1 MIHRIGEEWERI
13 GESFRQREVTEPVE
27 IEKVLG
33 AVEGVRDAL
42 RVMCQVSVTRTTL
55 RSAIQEALVPILRE
69 HGPVLFP
76 DLFREVA
83 ELRDRVTSIASAPE
97 VLDYRELETV
107 AAPVA
112 GTAMPAEVALR
123 LEGFEER
130 IQRLIEQGEE
140 VQVSFAEHR
149 EKIAGVD
156 GKVEEV
162 DERLDGVDARLDAFD
177 SRLGELDSRLGARF
191 ADVDD
196 RLETVEG
203 RLGEVQEGVGEV
215 NFRVA
220 ESDGCRARTDF
231 ALTEL
236 RQDLRTGLGDE
247 LRGDLEGLEGKVTAL
262 EKRHADSEASLR
274 AGLEKE
280 LRRGIEGVQKG
291 MEVLSDELLGLLA
304 KLEDSIPS
312 VVSSGTGQVETKL
325 RAEMAASAAHLAA
338 TVSGLRD
345 NFQLFSMEMEE
356 RQEASLTALRGGL
369 ETRLGDGLRDAE
381 KSLGM
386 VRSRLEAWLS
396 RLEASFP
403 AALDERARDVEEALR
418 KEIDAMVTDLSAKLS
433 DLGGVLRRMEG
444 LLPKKDAFDSLD
456 ERLLRLEDGLLKVAS
471 HVESVDSLTPDMRTM
486 GERVAA
492 LRDQLSALS
501 GDVGEAGSRVA
512 ELKGFFSGGLGE
524 LKGLLDAGIQRWE
537 SDQSQTLERLSAIR
551 DSLRDQLR
559 AVGDRVAAAQGGLL
573 RRLSGKADGG
583 VKLTKDDWDRVS
595 TKLEGIIS
603 GLESVLARKQ
613 GH

>member
-13 GESFRQREVTEPVE
+13 GESFRQREATEPVE

-55 RSAIQEALVPILRE
+55 RSAIQDALVPILRE
-69 HGPVLFP
+69 HGPALFP

-83 ELRDRVTSIASAPE
+83 GLRDQVTSFAGASEA
-97 VLDYRELETV
+97 LECRDLGT
-107 AAPVA
+107 AGDPVVGA
-112 GTAMPAEVALR
+112 AMPAEVAMK

-130 IQRLIEQGEE
+130 IQRLIEQGDEA
-140 VQVSFAEHR
+140 QVSFADCR

-162 DERLDGVDARLDAFD
+162 DERLEGVDARLDAFD
-177 SRLGELDSRLGARF
+177 SRLGELDARLGVRIAG
-191 ADVDD
+191 VDD

-220 ESDGCRARTDF
+220 ESDGCRARTDV

-236 RQDLRTGLGDE
+236 SRDLREGLGEE
-247 LRGDLEGLEGKVTAL
+247 LRGGLDGLEGKVTAL
-262 EKRHADSEASLR
+262 EKRHAESEASLR
-274 AGLEKE
+274 AAFEME
-280 LRRGIEGVQKG
+280 LRRGIEGVQSG
-291 MEVLSDELLGLLA
+291 IDGLSDELLGLLA

-312 VVSSGTGQVETKL
+312 VVASGTGEVETRL
-325 RAEMAASAAHLAA
+325 RAEMATSAARLTA

-345 NFQLFSMEMEE
+345 NLQAFSMELEE

-396 RLEASFP
+396 RLEESFP

-444 LLPKKDAFDSLD
+444 LLPRKDAFDSLD

-471 HVESVDSLTPDMRTM
+471 HVESVDALTPDMRTM

-501 GDVGEAGSRVA
+501 GDVGEAGGRVA